1 MYEVTL
7 EAELG
12 IIPFGKAEPDYL
24 GNEVKQYTVAN
35 LNRITSGTLTLMTP
49 QPTGGYYKTS
59 GVEEFVRKFGYP
71 DMTGKAE
78 REDRLNF
85 GGPFRISSFHERT
98 GLTLVLNGFDTATGK
113 ITDTGGGITLISKSG
128 VDAATWHFSEIMLH
142 WNKKHAQA
150 VYIPSN
156 CEKAPELS
164 YRYGNLIRIGYGTDF
179 NLCLKA
185 LALNK
190 VYYDPGIKLEN
201 ASTKPKVKHRSQFRI
216 KSADIESLYHIM
228 KTVDLTG

>member
-1 MYEVTL
+1 
-7 EAELG
+7 
-12 IIPFGKAEPDYL
+12 
-24 GNEVKQYTVAN
+24 
-35 LNRITSGTLTLMTP
+35 MTP

-59 GVEEFVRKFGYP
+59 GVEDFVRKYGYP

-85 GGPFRISSFHERT
+85 GGPFRINSFHERT
-98 GLTLVLNGFDTATGK
+98 GLTLVLNGFDTVTGK
-113 ITDTGGGITLISKSG
+113 ITDTGGGITLMSKSG

-156 CEKAPELS
+156 CEKDPELS

-216 KSADIESLYHIM
+216 KSADIETLYHKM
-228 KTVDLTG
+228 KTIDLTA

>member
-1 MYEVTL
+1 MRRVQL

-12 IIPFGKAEPDYL
+12 IIPNGRAEPDYL
-24 GNEVKQYTVAN
+24 GYEVKQYTVTN
-35 LNRITSGTLTLMTP
+35 LNRITSGILTLMTP
-49 QPTGGYYKTS
+49 QPTGGYYKTH
-59 GVEEFVRKFGYP
+59 GVEDFVRKFGYP
-71 DMTGKAE
+71 DMTGNTG

-85 GGPFRISSFHERT
+85 GGPFRINNFHERT
-98 GLTLVLNGFDTATGK
+98 GLTLVLSGFDAATGK
-113 ITDTGGGITLISKSG
+113 ITDPGGGISLLSASG

-156 CEKAPELS
+156 CVKAPELS
-164 YRYGNLIRIGYGTDF
+164 CRYGNLVRIGYGTDF
-179 NLCLKA
+179 TLCLKA

-216 KSADIESLYHIM
+216 KSADIESLYVKM